1 MFFLETMSTAELT
14 LPVGNVPTSSSMGI
28 GMNTLTGL
36 GGFVT
41 LGLAAKAKP
50 LITTVG
56 EEVLIPKDSK
66 NQYRGH
72 RRMRFDHFIPVASG
86 LLLGADGKAKQSGIV
101 WHGPPEDL
109 GASLLC
115 MYLKAIFMR
124 QFSLYQTLCSLNTA
138 CWNRA
143 SDIYP

>member
-1 MFFLETMSTAELT
+1 M
-14 LPVGNVPTSSSMGI
+14 
-28 GMNTLTGL
+28 
-36 GGFVT
+36 T

-56 EEVLIPKDSK
+56 DEVLIPKDSK

-72 RRMRFDHFIPVASG
+72 WRMHFDRFILLASG

-109 GASLLC
+109 GASSLC
-115 MYLKAIFMR
+115 LYLKAIFMR
-124 QFSLYQTLCSLNTA
+124 QFSLRQALCSINTA
-138 CWNRA
+138 CWNCA
-143 SDIYP
+143 SDVYS